1 MLSTAPVLKQ
11 RSAHVDFLQKPDT
24 AKCRIMGMRLQA
36 TCRRS
41 CAAVSAPN
49 MFT

>member
-1 MLSTAPVLKQ
+1 MWISRK
-11 RSAHVDFLQKPDT
+11 KPDA
-24 AKCRIMGMRLQA
+24 AKRRIVRMRFQA

-41 CAAVSAPN
+41 CAAVSAPD